1 MKTALYSA
9 LFAFVLALT
18 AAVLVVGYDLHR
30 DLASAR
36 GVLDRSAVA
45 VSQLQGTLARV
56 NGTLGTLDQ
65 AAAEE
70 RSNWNATSK
79 EAAKTGAALRTL
91 IDRVDRSLVDG
102 TLYHINAQT
111 LPAIDAQVASNG
123 DELRAT
129 MHKLGETADGL
140 TAATGTLNA
149 QLGDPAIAALLAHS
163 SVTAANLETVS
174 SNAARITGD
183 LARIADDATA
193 PQPWYKRAWG
203 YIWAPVKITAVFL
216 K

>member
-9 LFAFVLALT
+9 LLLLALALT
-18 AAVLVVGYDLHR
+18 GAVLVLSYDMHR

-36 GVLDRSAVA
+36 GVIDQSAVA
-45 VSQLQGTLARV
+45 VNQLQGTLARV
-56 NGTLGTLDQ
+56 NGTIGTLDQ

-79 EAAKTGAALRTL
+79 EAVKTGAALRTL

-102 TLYHINAQT
+102 TLSHLNTQT
-111 LPAIDAQVASNG
+111 LPALDAQVAANG
-123 DELRAT
+123 EELRAAV
-129 MHKLGETADGL
+129 HKLGATADAL
-140 TAATGTLNA
+140 PPVMAQTQKDLATLD
-149 QLGDPAIAALLAHS
+149 LVIGDARPLLANS
-163 SVTAANLETVS
+163 TATMANAEK
-174 SNAARITGD
+174 ITAD
-183 LARIADDATA
+183 LAKIADDATA